1 MIKSGCR
8 GLRES
13 KNALQPQYI
22 KSIVHDKSKIKI
34 IKMTENIIETPLQFF
49 LKCSQCKHTIISSL
63 SDNTDETRT
72 PHTADFIAV

>member
-22 KSIVHDKSKIKI
+22 KTIVHDKSKIKI
-34 IKMTENIIETPLQFF
+34 IKMTENI
-49 LKCSQCKHTIISSL
+49 KHNR
-63 SDNTDETRT
+63 NT
-72 PHTADFIAV
+72 TAVLFKMLTVQTHYNF